1 MTKDLKRYQWWE
13 EKNNVAM
20 RESNENIDHNNV
32 VIIWRSFTNEVKY
45 FS

>member
-1 MTKDLKRYQWWE
+1 MTNDLKKYQWWQ

-32 VIIWRSFTNEVKY
+32 VIIWIRFTDEVKY